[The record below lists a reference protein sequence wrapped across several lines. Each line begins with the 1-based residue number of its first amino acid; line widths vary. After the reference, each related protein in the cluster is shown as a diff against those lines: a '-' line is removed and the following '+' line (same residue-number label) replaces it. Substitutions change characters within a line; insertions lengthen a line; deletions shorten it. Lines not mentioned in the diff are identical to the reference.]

1 MKEISKKYLIF
12 IDFRAIVTYGS
23 IKVEQRV
30 DESPLFLVGFQQERV
45 CFAWMRSS
53 RNGSLSYGHRSRA
66 RVLHAEL
73 DSMVSNKKEYA
84 KGDFMAKR
92 DDYEQKTEALL
103 APIMERTGFE
113 LVDVE
118 YVKEGSNYYLRAYI
132 DKEGGITI
140 DDCEAVS
147 RELSDLLDVED
158 FIPEAYF
165 LEISSPGLGRQ
176 LKKEKDFAR
185 SIGEDVEVKLYKP
198 LNKQKEFEGELI
210 SYDEENIVLGISED
224 ETLTIPR
231 ESIAMIKLAIH
242 F

>member
-1 MKEISKKYLIF
+1 MS
-12 IDFRAIVTYGS
+12 
-23 IKVEQRV
+23 
-30 DESPLFLVGFQQERV
+30 
-45 CFAWMRSS
+45 
-53 RNGSLSYGHRSRA
+53 
-66 RVLHAEL
+66 
-73 DSMVSNKKEYA
+73 
-84 KGDFMAKR
+84 KR
-92 DDYEQKTEALL
+92 DTYESRTEQLL
-103 APIMERTGFE
+103 LPIVESNGFE

-176 LKKEKDFAR
+176 LKKDKDFAR

-198 LNKQKEFEGELI
+198 LNKKKEFEGELV
-210 SYDEENIVLGISED
+210 SYDEVNIVLGISEE
-224 ETLTIPR
+224 ETITIPR
-231 ESIAMIKLAIH
+231 AGIAMIKLAIH